1 MRRRILI
8 GLAAVVIALVVVIS
22 LRPAELRVARST
34 MVAAPPPA
42 VFAQVNDF
50 KKWDAWSPYV
60 KIDPAMKKT
69 YAGAPTGMGA
79 IYAWAG
85 NSEAGEGR
93 ATIVESRPNELVK
106 IQLDFLKPMEG
117 NAVAEFSFKPDG
129 DKTQVTWSF
138 VGPCTFIGKAI
149 GLFIDMD
156 KMVGDQFEAG
166 LADLKKVAES
176 TAKS

>member
-166 LADLKKVAES
+166 LADLKKVAET